1 MTAHSAARLT
11 HYLVAQREENLFLL
25 FEGVSGKSMRRLVH
39 PSNANRLQTHL
50 PALLC
55 GSWHFFLSGC
65 LIFMVAAMFDLGL
78 RLFLCSSVLQHIEQ
92 CWSLLAAVVWKQSE
106 QPKWDGGIWEGR
118 GEKRFINKKRP
129 LCCCRGGTASSR
141 VRNWVVVL
149 KGRTP
154 LRLKPHCFSSTRW
167 YFLSVGPLRASG
179 WSTGGGNA
187 SA

>member
-11 HYLVAQREENLFLL
+11 HYLVAQREENFFLL
-25 FEGVSGKSMRRLVH
+25 FWRSFGKVDETSRPPIQRKPTPNSSARFALWQLAFL
-39 PSNANRLQTHL
+39 PLWLSNIY
-50 PALLC
+50 
-55 GSWHFFLSGC
+55 GC
-65 LIFMVAAMFDLGL
+65 SHVWFGL
-78 RLFLCSSVLQHIEQ
+78 TPVSVLQRSPTH
-92 CWSLLAAVVWKQSE
+92 WAVLESISSGCVKAIRTTKVGWRDMRRQ
-106 QPKWDGGIWEGR
+106 R
-118 GEKRFINKKRP
+118 EKRFINKKRP